1 MEPRGPITTSTLAWQ
16 AGLSRYLMTLPHPK
30 NMPFLSTEEM
40 SVHHLPTH
48 PEPSSQPLCFISI
61 PSTVRMGLTSLSLSF
76 LICKGIV

>member
-40 SVHHLPTH
+40 SVHHVEL
-48 PEPSSQPLCFISI
+48 
-61 PSTVRMGLTSLSLSF
+61 
-76 LICKGIV
+76 KGTFT